1 MRFKMGWSKAST
13 SAFLSKA
20 EIATWKTWRLKLRS
34 SRVGRLA
41 IHAFAENQLRRTHH
55 NTPYQEAGAANSR
68 HTTNLHDNSISCHI
82 LLLGTW
88 IMMMLILNLWACR
101 TWYQSYTHLRSHFNR
116 NWCAFSKSWRVFTWS
131 KNWNYR
137 QGETTNL
144 IQLLLTASW
153 FYRETPQHQEQPEGF
168 IRGKSNNV
176 RYHMTCCYFS
186 NIYLPPYITNP
197 RAAQNETTVENQE
210 SC

>member
-116 NWCAFSKSWRVFTWS
+116 NWCAFS
-131 KNWNYR
+131 
-137 QGETTNL
+137 NL
-144 IQLLLTASW
+144 
-153 FYRETPQHQEQPEGF
+153 EG
-168 IRGKSNNV
+168 
-176 RYHMTCCYFS
+176 
-186 NIYLPPYITNP
+186 YLPEVRTEITV
-197 RAAQNETTVENQE
+197 RARQLTSYNFFWRPLDSIGKRLNIRNNLKDLSGVRVTM
-210 SC
+210 